1 MTKLIEAALA
11 PVTETASPVICEE
24 PIRNM
29 EMFRFDQ
36 SSAERFI
43 PSSDQGCNC
52 GLFKISCDNAAGY
65 AEYALPSTGE
75 FADLVRWASVFT
87 RLRGMPVTEAV
98 RYAQKQQQWGS
109 VRMQLAVSALTDLE
123 ANLQQHITRK
133 RLGSLPL
140 ERSYLMNCSEAY
152 YFF

>member
-11 PVTETASPVICEE
+11 PVIETASPALNAELISY
-24 PIRNM
+24 M
-29 EMFRFDQ
+29 EIFRFDRG
-36 SSAERFI
+36 SAERFI
-43 PSSDQGCNC
+43 PWSDRDWNC
-52 GLFKISCDNAAGY
+52 GLFKISCKDAAGY
-65 AEYALPSTGE
+65 AEYALPTTRE

-109 VRMQLAVSALTDLE
+109 ARMQLAVSALADLE

-140 ERSYLMNCSEAY
+140 ERSFLMECSEAY
-152 YFF
+152 YSF

>member
-11 PVTETASPVICEE
+11 PVIETASPVICEE

-43 PSSDQGCNC
+43 PSSDQGGNC
-52 GLFKISCDNAAGY
+52 GLFKISCENAAGY

-123 ANLQQHITRK
+123 ANLQQHITRE

-152 YFF
+152 YF

>member
-11 PVTETASPVICEE
+11 PVIETASPVICEE

-52 GLFKISCDNAAGY
+52 GLFKISCENAAGY

-109 VRMQLAVSALTDLE
+109 VRMQLAVSALADLE

>member
-11 PVTETASPVICEE
+11 PVIETASPVICEE

-36 SSAERFI
+36 GSAERFI

-52 GLFKISCDNAAGY
+52 GLFKISCENAAGY
-65 AEYALPSTGE
+65 AEYALPSTRE

-109 VRMQLAVSALTDLE
+109 VRMQLAVLALADLE

>member
-11 PVTETASPVICEE
+11 PVIETVSPALNAELIGY
-24 PIRNM
+24 M
-29 EMFRFDQ
+29 EIFRFDRG
-36 SSAERFI
+36 SAERFI
-43 PSSDQGCNC
+43 PWSDRDWNC
-52 GLFKISCDNAAGY
+52 GLFKISCKDAAGY
-65 AEYALPSTGE
+65 AEYALPSTRE

-109 VRMQLAVSALTDLE
+109 ARMQLAVSALADLE

-140 ERSYLMNCSEAY
+140 ERSFVMNCSEAY

>member
-11 PVTETASPVICEE
+11 PVIETASPVICEE

-52 GLFKISCDNAAGY
+52 GLFKISCENAAGY

-123 ANLQQHITRK
+123 ANLQQHITRE

>member
-11 PVTETASPVICEE
+11 PVIETAWPVICEE

-43 PSSDQGCNC
+43 PSSNQGCNC
-52 GLFKISCDNAAGY
+52 GLFKISCENAAGY

>member
-11 PVTETASPVICEE
+11 PVIETASPVICEE

-52 GLFKISCDNAAGY
+52 GLFKISCENAAGY

-109 VRMQLAVSALTDLE
+109 VRMQLAVSALADLE

-152 YFF
+152 YF

>member
-11 PVTETASPVICEE
+11 PVIETASPVICEE

-52 GLFKISCDNAAGY
+52 GLFKISCENAAGY

-109 VRMQLAVSALTDLE
+109 VRMQLAVSTLTDLE